1 MYGSWANSILSG
13 LGLIRDLYIALV
25 IVVVVVVTSNIAST
39 LHLHMFYTE

>member
-1 MYGSWANSILSG
+1 MYGSWAKSILSG

-25 IVVVVVVTSNIAST
+25 IVVVVVTSIIAST

>member
-1 MYGSWANSILSG
+1 MYGSWAKSILSG

-25 IVVVVVVTSNIAST
+25 IAVVVTSIIAST